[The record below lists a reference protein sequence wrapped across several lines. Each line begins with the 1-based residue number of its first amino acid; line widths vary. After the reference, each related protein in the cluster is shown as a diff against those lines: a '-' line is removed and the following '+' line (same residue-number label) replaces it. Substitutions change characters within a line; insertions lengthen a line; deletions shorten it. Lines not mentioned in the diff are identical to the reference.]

1 MTILVAVEL
10 SRASLRLLN
19 FAQRLALKC
28 GAQVCLLHVADPD
41 PDFVGY
47 EPGPQNVRM
56 QVAHKYQG
64 AHRKLQLI
72 GGKLRRAKVQTTA
85 LLVQGPTAELILS
98 EAEKLQADLIVLGA
112 SRHTALRRALLG
124 SVTTQVIRN
133 APVPVVIV
141 PLAAPRAKARPA
153 RKSATV

>member
-10 SRASLRLLN
+10 SRASLHLLN
-19 FAQRLALKC
+19 FAQGLALKC
-28 GAQVCLLHVADPD
+28 GARVCLLHVADPE

-47 EPGPQNVRM
+47 EPGPQNVRK
-56 QVAHKYQG
+56 QVAHKYQS
-64 AHRKLQLI
+64 AHRKLQLS
-72 GGKLRRAKVQTTA
+72 GEKLRRAQIQTTA
-85 LLVQGPTAELILS
+85 LVVQGPTAELILS

-133 APVPVVIV
+133 AATPVVIV
-141 PLAAPRAKARPA
+141 PLAAPRTKARSG